1 MVIDSPII
9 SGSYSASGSYNQIGN
24 VTITGSLAVSGA
36 LSIVGTQTVSGS
48 IIPAV
53 NNVYDLGDASHQ
65 FRHLYLSSGSLYID
79 GAKVLS
85 STTQEL
91 QITTDTGQSIKILE
105 AGSDTISLQS
115 ADGNITLATSGGGDV
130 ILDPNTGVIALKG
143 TTTVYT
149 GYKIV
154 SSDGNPIQF
163 GNALAVTGSIV
174 STNTISA
181 TSFTGSLAGTATTAS
196 SADDFLVRGTL
207 TAQTINV
214 QTITSSIDYVTGST
228 RFGSISANTH
238 QFTGSITVSGSLAV
252 NGSNVILSNQTSSI
266 SVATASYVQNAV
278 TASYVQTATTASY
291 WSGSITNAASSSYAL
306 TASYSANVPITSSYA
321 NNAASA
327 SYALTASYS
336 ANVPVTSSYA
346 NNSATSSYSLTS
358 SFSLSGGGFP
368 YSGSA
373 LITGSLLITNLGGSD
388 VRYLVTDNSGNITA
402 QSASAAIINNQ
413 VFTSSAGQTTFTITN
428 GYTTG
433 LIETFINGTKL
444 TRGLEYTDTSG
455 TSIVLLTGS
464 FAGDIVEFVSYQ
476 PASGVTNNNLRQVT
490 YFTASAGQ
498 TTFSASYV
506 PGLLDV
512 FYNGAKLTNATDYT
526 AANGTSIIFT
536 TASNAGDI
544 VEVDVYSYQVGAFS
558 GIGGTGVANQVA
570 YFNTTNSITG
580 SPNFTISGSTMTVT
594 GSLTVSGSG
603 TFTNI
608 GPAVFSGSITST
620 AGFTGSFSGTATSAS
635 YAANADLLDGL
646 DSTVFTTTS
655 SFNAQTASF
664 TAFTASINTTTSSFS
679 TRVGALESYTASQ
692 TLRNTTY
699 ATTGS
704 NTFIGSQ
711 VISGSLTTSGSITS
725 TSTITAQTLVVQTIT
740 SSVVY
745 SSGSNIFGNSLANTQ
760 VFSGSIIMNPG
771 GLFVSGSG
779 QIGINTTTPNLS
791 TWSGAARGMEIY
803 GSTGQYAAIKLNTA
817 DLGNF
822 YLING
827 VNQYWIYGEGNYP
840 MTFYTSGSE
849 RMRITNSG
857 SVGIGTTN
865 PGAKLT
871 VIGADGGDTIPA
883 TYGGTIKIVDYG
895 INGPHAV
902 GGLEFRDSNGYGS
915 KIYTNSSTDYLGF
928 ASRLGSATWTEH
940 MVIKQATGNVGI
952 GTCSPSGLL
961 QVGVANS
968 GIYFDVSTQYT
979 PKIKAAGT
987 ISDIQIESV
996 GSGGNVYLTAPGA
1009 TSLITLATAGS
1020 ERMRIGYN
1028 GYVSVGSFGAPQAL
1042 LHVSGSGNPQFILS
1056 GGSGAQAFMQV
1067 VGSTEA
1073 QIGSLGASGNI
1084 TLYAGG
1090 DRRVYISSAG
1100 LVTMPNQPAF
1110 SVGNGAA
1117 STGPGTVPL
1126 KNIIFDDGSNF
1137 NTSTYRFTAPI
1148 AGRYFFSFYDNVLA
1162 NSTASAIFR
1171 FRVNNA
1177 YRGAFYYQSTK
1188 TTGLYYMVSFQQVI
1202 KLNAGDYV
1210 DVENA
1215 SVDSPDYGSD
1225 TSWGNFSGYLIG

>member
-53 NNVYDLGDASHQ
+53 NNVYDLGDATHQ
-65 FRHLYLSSGSLYID
+65 FRHLYISSGSLYID

-91 QITTDTGQSIKILE
+91 QITTDAGQSIKILE

-373 LITGSLLITNLGGSD
+373 LITGSLLITNLGGSN

-402 QSASAAIINNQ
+402 QSASAAIIFNQ
-413 VFTSSAGQTTFTITN
+413 VVTSSAGQTTFAITN

-558 GIGGTGVANQVA
+558 GIGGTGVANQFA
-570 YFNTTNSITG
+570 YFNTTNSIT
-580 SPNFTISGSTMTVT
+580 SSNAITISGANAIIT
-594 GSLTVSGSG
+594 GSLL
-603 TFTNI
+603 
-608 GPAVFSGSITST
+608 
-620 AGFTGSFSGTATSAS
+620 GTAS
-635 YAANADLLDGL
+635 YSNDAGTLDGL
-646 DSTVFTTTS
+646 DSTVFTLTS

-664 TAFTASINTTTSSFS
+664 TAFTSSINSFSASVLTFTSSAATRLGALEAATASLYSATSSFS
-679 TRVGALESYTASQ
+679 GRVGALESYTASLNNK
-692 TLRNTTY
+692 TSSF

-704 NTFIGSQ
+704 NTFIGTQ
-711 VISGSLTTSGSITS
+711 TISGSILQSGSFT
-725 TSTITAQTLVVQTIT
+725 TTGTIIAQTINVQQVT
-740 SSVVY
+740 SSVIY
-745 SSGSNIFGNSLANTQ
+745 SSGSNIFGNLISNTQ
-760 VFSGSIIMNPG
+760 VFTGSVLIT
-771 GLFVSGSG
+771 GSLTIAG
-779 QIGINTTTPNLS
+779 AS
-791 TWSGAARGMEIY
+791 SASSYSGATIY
-803 GSTGQYAAIKLNTA
+803 GSTVVCSPVGLFSGCVGIGTATPTYDLTLSKSVAAGNVVLNIENTSTTGAARLWFGNNAASTGARIQYFGATHAARPNLFSIGTDAANDMMFETA
-817 DLGNF
+817 G
-822 YLING
+822 
-827 VNQYWIYGEGNYP
+827 
-840 MTFYTSGSE
+840 TE
-849 RMRITNSG
+849 RMRITCAGNVLIGTSTISTAVSTNDLLTIGKSG
-857 SVGIGTTN
+857 STSNAIIFSNGVTTN
-865 PGAKLT
+865 WGFIVAE
-871 VIGADGGDTIPA
+871 A
-883 TYGGTIKIVDYG
+883 TKIVL
-895 INGPHAV
+895 AS
-902 GGLEFRDSNGYGS
+902 SNN
-915 KIYTNSSTDYLGF
+915 ITF
-928 ASRLGSATWTEH
+928 E
-940 MVIKQATGNVGI
+940 TG
-952 GTCSPSGLL
+952 
-961 QVGVANS
+961 
-968 GIYFDVSTQYT
+968 
-979 PKIKAAGT
+979 
-987 ISDIQIESV
+987 
-996 GSGGNVYLTAPGA
+996 
-1009 TSLITLATAGS
+1009 AGS
-1020 ERMRIGYN
+1020 TERMRLCSN
-1028 GYVSVGSFGAPQAL
+1028 GFAYFACELTAKTLGTNDLILNNLNYECANHVDGTRGSWLIQEGACDLFIINQVSCKK
-1042 LHVSGSGNPQFILS
+1042 
-1056 GGSGAQAFMQV
+1056 
-1067 VGSTEA
+1067 
-1073 QIGSLGASGNI
+1073 
-1084 TLYAGG
+1084 Y
-1090 DRRVYISSAG
+1090 
-1100 LVTMPNQPAF
+1100 
-1110 SVGNGAA
+1110 
-1117 STGPGTVPL
+1117 
-1126 KNIIFDDGSNF
+1126 KF
-1137 NTSTYRFTAPI
+1137 NLI
-1148 AGRYFFSFYDNVLA
+1148 E
-1162 NSTASAIFR
+1162 
-1171 FRVNNA
+1171 
-1177 YRGAFYYQSTK
+1177 
-1188 TTGLYYMVSFQQVI
+1188 I
-1202 KLNAGDYV
+1202 K
-1210 DVENA
+1210 
-1215 SVDSPDYGSD
+1215 
-1225 TSWGNFSGYLIG
+1225 

>member
-53 NNVYDLGDASHQ
+53 NNVYDLGDATHQ
-65 FRHLYLSSGSLYID
+65 FRHLYISSGSLYID

-91 QITTDTGQSIKILE
+91 QITTDAGQSIKILE

-373 LITGSLLITNLGGSD
+373 LITGSLLITNLGGSN

-402 QSASAAIINNQ
+402 QSASAAIIFNQ
-413 VFTSSAGQTTFTITN
+413 VVTSSAGQTTFAITN

-664 TAFTASINTTTSSFS
+664 TAFTSSINSFSASVLTFTSSAATRLGALEAATASLYSATSSFS
-679 TRVGALESYTASQ
+679 GRVGALESYTASLNNK
-692 TLRNTTY
+692 TSSF

-704 NTFIGSQ
+704 NTFIGTQ
-711 VISGSLTTSGSITS
+711 TISGSILQSGSFT
-725 TSTITAQTLVVQTIT
+725 TTGTIIAQTINVQQVT
-740 SSVVY
+740 SSVIY
-745 SSGSNIFGNSLANTQ
+745 SSGSNIFGNLISNTQ
-760 VFSGSIIMNPG
+760 VFTGSVLIT
-771 GLFVSGSG
+771 GSLTIAG
-779 QIGINTTTPNLS
+779 AS
-791 TWSGAARGMEIY
+791 SASSYSGATIY
-803 GSTGQYAAIKLNTA
+803 GSTVVCSPVGLFSGCVGIGTATPTYDLTLSKSVAAGNVVLNIENTSTTGAARLWFGNNAASTGARIQYFGATHAARPNLFSIGTDAANDMMFETA
-817 DLGNF
+817 G
-822 YLING
+822 
-827 VNQYWIYGEGNYP
+827 
-840 MTFYTSGSE
+840 TE
-849 RMRITNSG
+849 RMRITCAGNVLIGTSTISTAVSTNDLLTIGKSG
-857 SVGIGTTN
+857 STSNAIIFSNGVTTN
-865 PGAKLT
+865 WGFIVAE
-871 VIGADGGDTIPA
+871 A
-883 TYGGTIKIVDYG
+883 TKIVL
-895 INGPHAV
+895 AS
-902 GGLEFRDSNGYGS
+902 SNN
-915 KIYTNSSTDYLGF
+915 ITF
-928 ASRLGSATWTEH
+928 E
-940 MVIKQATGNVGI
+940 TG
-952 GTCSPSGLL
+952 
-961 QVGVANS
+961 
-968 GIYFDVSTQYT
+968 
-979 PKIKAAGT
+979 
-987 ISDIQIESV
+987 
-996 GSGGNVYLTAPGA
+996 
-1009 TSLITLATAGS
+1009 AGS
-1020 ERMRIGYN
+1020 TERMRLCSN
-1028 GYVSVGSFGAPQAL
+1028 GFAYFACELTAKTLGTNDLILNNLNYECANHVDGTRGSWLIQEGACDLFIINQVSCKK
-1042 LHVSGSGNPQFILS
+1042 
-1056 GGSGAQAFMQV
+1056 
-1067 VGSTEA
+1067 
-1073 QIGSLGASGNI
+1073 
-1084 TLYAGG
+1084 Y
-1090 DRRVYISSAG
+1090 
-1100 LVTMPNQPAF
+1100 
-1110 SVGNGAA
+1110 
-1117 STGPGTVPL
+1117 
-1126 KNIIFDDGSNF
+1126 KF
-1137 NTSTYRFTAPI
+1137 NLI
-1148 AGRYFFSFYDNVLA
+1148 E
-1162 NSTASAIFR
+1162 
-1171 FRVNNA
+1171 
-1177 YRGAFYYQSTK
+1177 
-1188 TTGLYYMVSFQQVI
+1188 I
-1202 KLNAGDYV
+1202 K
-1210 DVENA
+1210 
-1215 SVDSPDYGSD
+1215 
-1225 TSWGNFSGYLIG
+1225 